1 MWIWMRVMKV
11 SWTERRSN
19 KEVLQMVETGR
30 ETRDTLRS
38 RQKRWIDHILKH
50 DSFLKTTLEG
60 QIRGKK
66 KLRETKHSVLGLAA
80 EDGGSYN
87 WI

>member
-1 MWIWMRVMKV
+1 MWIWMRMMKV

-38 RQKRWIDHILKH
+38 RQKRWIDQ
-50 DSFLKTTLEG
+50 SFEAWFIFENNVRRTNP
-60 QIRGKK
+60 
-66 KLRETKHSVLGLAA
+66 REEEVTG
-80 EDGGSYN
+80 D
-87 WI
+87 